1 MTIAVLESAM
11 AQGRADLASC
21 ATNATD
27 SLNAQKAQDCALLA
41 AWQGTGAGSFQ
52 EACSAVEDALGVA
65 GSLLADVG
73 LQVGKASTTFT
84 EADDASAKAVGSVE

>member
-27 SLNAQKAQDCALLA
+27 SLNAQKAQDGALLA
-41 AWQGTGAGSFQ
+41 AWQGTGASSFQ
-52 EACSAVEDALGVA
+52 AACTSVEDALSVA
-65 GSLLADVG
+65 CSLLADVG
-73 LQVGKASTTFT
+73 LQVGRASITFT